1 MNSPEAMLEDFFK
14 KHPEM
19 RMKYAGHVGLGL
31 AGPVG
36 NHRMTWTYG
45 RNPKCL
51 LASLCD
57 QHGSDKGSLVSQNHP
72 YPWAAHTYTD
82 YYARLWSQCRQHV
95 RRVFECGLG
104 TNNPNMKS
112 NMGVRGRPGA
122 SLRVWRDYFPEA
134 QVVGADIDK
143 GILFQEDRI
152 RTYYVDQLDPVSI
165 GEMWRAAGPGEF
177 DFMIDDGLHEF
188 RAGISL
194 FEHSI
199 GHLSA
204 QGVYVIEDVT
214 QPDLKRY
221 FDYFSNKKYIVDYI
235 SLHRPTTRLGDN
247 SIVSIRRA

>member
-1 MNSPEAMLEDFFK
+1 MSTPEQIMNNLLK
-14 KHPEM
+14 NHPELNLKLHGSGAEVM
-19 RMKYAGHVGLGL
+19 GPSGGHSVS
-31 AGPVG
+31 
-36 NHRMTWTYG
+36 WTYA
-45 RNPKCL
+45 RNPGCQ

-57 QHGSDKGSLVSQNHP
+57 KYGSDKGSLVSAGHP
-72 YPWAAHTYTD
+72 YPWPAHTYTD
-82 YYARLWSQCRQHV
+82 FYARLWSHCRQHV

-104 TNNPNMKS
+104 TNNPKMKS

>member
-1 MNSPEAMLEDFFK
+1 METI
-14 KHPEM
+14 
-19 RMKYAGHVGLGL
+19 VG
-31 AGPVG
+31 
-36 NHRMTWTYG
+36 T
-45 RNPKCL
+45 
-51 LASLCD
+51 
-57 QHGSDKGSLVSQNHP
+57 
-72 YPWAAHTYTD
+72 
-82 YYARLWSQCRQHV
+82 
-95 RRVFECGLG
+95 
-104 TNNPNMKS
+104 
-112 NMGVRGRPGA
+112 
-122 SLRVWRDYFPEA
+122 
-134 QVVGADIDK
+134 DIDK
-143 GILFQEDRI
+143 GVLFQEDRI
-152 RTYYVDQLDPVSI
+152 STYYVDQLDPVSI